1 MPTDPN
7 PIELLHCNECR
18 HETRHQLLKEV
29 TSNGSEEWGD
39 DYMFHWYKVHQLFEC
54 CGCNAVVLRQTYAD
68 SESEDKE
75 VSHFPPRISRHKP
88 NWLDKIPINLQRI
101 MREVYRCLDAD
112 TRALPLMGLRT
123 VLDMLIVDQVDDVGS
138 FAQKLEK
145 LQATGVISEKNR
157 KVLEAALDAGHA
169 AAHRGWTPKLAH
181 VHSVI
186 DIVEN
191 LLQSVYLLDK
201 VAAEI
206 KQSTPP
212 RYPEAA
218 KSDDQKGPA
227 TL

>member
-1 MPTDPN
+1 MSTDPN

-18 HETRHQLLKEV
+18 HQTKHQLLKEIA
-29 TSNGSEEWGD
+29 NQGSEEWGD
-39 DYMFHWYKVHQLFEC
+39 DYVYHWTKGHQLFEC
-54 CGCNAVVLRQTYAD
+54 CGCSAVVLRQTYSD
-68 SESEDKE
+68 SESDEQQ
-75 VSHFPPRISRHKP
+75 VWYFPPRISRHKP
-88 NWLDKIPINLQRI
+88 NWLDKIPGDAQRV

-123 VLDMLIVDQVDDVGS
+123 VLDMLIVEQVEDIGN

-145 LQATGVISEKNR
+145 LQETGVISERNR

-169 AAHRGWTPKLAH
+169 AAHRGWAPKLSH
-181 VHSVI
+181 VHSVV

-191 LLQSVYLLDK
+191 LLQSVYLLDD

-212 RYPEAA
+212 RNPA
-218 KSDDQKGPA
+218 KRTQSGHF
-227 TL
+227 